1 MICLLGF
8 WYVSGG
14 RIGCATDSVFA
25 GFGVCGIA
33 DFWLV
38 LVLVCCSCMMLICVF
53 GFDCVMFLLVA
64 VIWRFEEGW
73 LWWVGLLLMVWGCGV
88 LCTDGLLGFACR
100 GRLGCSVTG
109 CCIALCFD
117 FAR

>member
-14 RIGCATDSVFA
+14 RIDCATGSVFA

-38 LVLVCCSCMMLICVF
+38 LVLVCCCCMMLICVF

-64 VIWRFEEGW
+64 VIWRFEEGC
-73 LWWVGLLLMVWGCGV
+73 LWWVGLLVNGLGLWCFVYGWVVGV
-88 LCTDGLLGFACR
+88 
-100 GRLGCSVTG
+100 CSPG
-109 CCIALCFD
+109 
-117 FAR
+117 